1 MKLDTK
7 EFETKMQKTL
17 TALSTDFESI
27 RVGRANPTVL
37 NRIMVDYWGVPT
49 PITQIGEVKVPDA
62 RTLLITPWESNLL
75 KTIERAINESDLGIN
90 PQNDGKS
97 IRLVFPQLTEERR
110 RDLQKQVAKLGEDS
124 KVAIRNIRREANE
137 LAKKMQ
143 KASEMTEDEQKAS
156 EKDIQTLTDTYIKKA
171 EEAVEKKTRK
181 VKARN

>member
-17 TALSTDFESI
+17 AALSTDFESI

-37 NRIMVDYWGVPT
+37 NRITVDYWGVPT
-49 PITQIGEVKVPDA
+49 PITQIGEVKVTDA

-97 IRLVFPQLTEERR
+97 IRLAFPQLTEERR

-156 EKDIQTLTDTYIKKA
+156 EKDIQTLTDNYIKKA
-171 EEAVEKKTRK
+171 EEAVEKKNK
-181 VKARN
+181 DIMEI

>member
-17 TALSTDFESI
+17 SALPTDFESI
-27 RVGRANPTVL
+27 RVGRAKPTVPH
-37 NRIMVDYWGVPT
+37 RTMVDYWGVPT

-171 EEAVEKKTRK
+171 EEAVEKKNK
-181 VKARN
+181 DIMEI

>member
-62 RTLLITPWESNLL
+62 RTLLSTPWESNLL

-171 EEAVEKKTRK
+171 EEAVEKKNK
-181 VKARN
+181 DIMEI

>member
-1 MKLDTK
+1 MEIK

-171 EEAVEKKTRK
+171 EEAVEKKNK
-181 VKARN
+181 DIMEI